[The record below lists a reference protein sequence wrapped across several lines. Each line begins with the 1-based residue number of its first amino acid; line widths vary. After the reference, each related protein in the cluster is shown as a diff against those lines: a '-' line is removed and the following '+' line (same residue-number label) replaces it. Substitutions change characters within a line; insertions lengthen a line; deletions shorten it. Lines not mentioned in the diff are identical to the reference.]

1 MVLDFLDRVKNLV
14 TYDADREF
22 YAKVF
27 PGSVTRKDLMRLRR
41 MRSSDLPQVMS
52 IENANYQFPW
62 SEAVFDDCLRVNY
75 SCWVCEES
83 DKILGFSIVAIA
95 VGEAH
100 ILNINVDPEEQGQG
114 IGRMMLENLIA
125 VARSKNAETVFL
137 EVRPSNEV
145 AIALY
150 DSMGF
155 NEIGLR
161 KGYYPAEHGREDALM
176 LALELV

>member
-1 MVLDFLDRVKNLV
+1 MVLEFLDRMKNIV

-27 PGSVTRKDLMRLRR
+27 PDSVPRKDLMRLRR
-41 MRSSDLPQVMS
+41 MRTADLPQVLA
-52 IENANYQFPW
+52 IENANYKFPW
-62 SEAVFDDCLRVNY
+62 CQEVFEDCLRVNY

-83 DKILGFSIVAIA
+83 DKVLGFSILSIA

-100 ILNINVDPEEQGQG
+100 ILNINVDPAEQGQG

-125 VARSKNAETVFL
+125 VARSKDAETVFL
-137 EVRPSNEV
+137 EVRPSNSV

-150 DSMGF
+150 ESMGF